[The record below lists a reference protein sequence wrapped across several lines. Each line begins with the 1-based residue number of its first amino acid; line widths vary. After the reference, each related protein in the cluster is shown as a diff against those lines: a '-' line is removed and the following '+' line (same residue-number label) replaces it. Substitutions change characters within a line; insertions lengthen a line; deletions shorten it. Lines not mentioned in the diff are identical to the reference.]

1 MGLVAYGSA
10 GRGNESGPEPMP
22 FIVLPQKGKAQQWRI
37 LQALATVRAGGNW
50 PLARVLAEM
59 DRNLG
64 RGVTVAVITPSCE
77 PEWVSGLLPPM
88 RRGVAP
94 VVILLDPD
102 SFTGQEEVDGNK
114 KRVEAMA
121 GLLADLGI
129 PSHRVVQ
136 GMPFEPIVKHR
147 PSGPEY
153 KVLPGTGRVIR
164 IDR

>member
-1 MGLVAYGSA
+1 V
-10 GRGNESGPEPMP
+10 P

-64 RGVTVAVITPSCE
+64 RGMTVAVITPSCE

-102 SFTGQEEVDGNK
+102 SFAGQEADGNRS
-114 KRVEAMA
+114 RVEAMV
-121 GLLADLGI
+121 GLLADQGI

-136 GMPFEPIVKHR
+136 GMPFEPIVKRR

-164 IDR
+164 VDH